1 MATYTTSSPWHTT
14 KIEGQE
20 YLGIL
25 KIRPV
30 PKESDD
36 VLYTIQ
42 PQYTHRPD
50 LLAYDVYGDSKLWW
64 VFAQRNMDVVKDPV
78 FDIESGTK
86 RHTSYRRINRK
97 ADTGK

>member
-1 MATYTTSSPWHTT
+1 MAKYTTSSPWANT
-14 KIEGQE
+14 KIEGEE

-64 VFAQRNMDVVKDPV
+64 VFAQRNMDVIKDPIY
-78 FDIESGTK
+78 DMIAGTEIYLPQDSK
-86 RHTSYRRINRK
+86 LK
-97 ADTGK
+97 KLLGV

>member
-1 MATYTTSSPWHTT
+1 MAKYTTSSPWANT
-14 KIEGQE
+14 KIEGEE

-64 VFAQRNMDVVKDPV
+64 VFAQRNMEILK
-78 FDIESGTK
+78 
-86 RHTSYRRINRK
+86 H
-97 ADTGK
+97 